1 LISELLTVAG
11 HLLVIGGL
19 TLSVYG
25 AFDSIENGVDWK
37 NLAMMVGGVALAA
50 GGLALAFGATTAA
63 VGLLVGGL
71 AILGV
76 GIYDIIKNGVNLQN
90 ELLVLAGLFASGL
103 GISILLGSPIPML
116 IAGLGAIA
124 LGIIDIVKNGTNL
137 QNTLMEVGGILLTT
151 TAVALKAAI
160 SGMASL
166 GLTIGLAGVAL
177 AALTGAFLYISLVWD
192 QMTGWEK
199 AITIFTGLAAA
210 ILAAA
215 LAIAVFHASWSVGLA
230 AGIII
235 GSIAAVTVAFAAVRK
250 DIENTSNTAQSGMP
264 RTSYSTPVGANP
276 NAFSVQPTH
285 SGYQGAQSGGY
296 DYADNTEKFQEIIGL
311 LKEIAEKD
319 TNVYMDGQKV
329 SDITYPYYQQKSRV
343 GGSNLVR

>member
-1 LISELLTVAG
+1 M
-11 HLLVIGGL
+11 LVIGGL

-50 GGLALAFGATTAA
+50 GGLALSFGATTAA

-177 AALTGAFLYISLVWD
+177 AALTGAFLYISSVWD

-215 LAIAVFHASWSVGLA
+215 LAIAVFHASWSAGLVVGA
-230 AGIII
+230 
-235 GSIAAVTVAFAAVRK
+235 IAAITVAFAAVK
-250 DIENTSNTAQSGMP
+250 NDINNATKTAQGSMP